1 MSASSAQPS
10 QSGQET
16 PQVVVIIVTCNS
28 GRFIEPCLSS
38 LNLLGADI
46 AVVDNG
52 STDET
57 KQIIRQHPQVK
68 LIESPV
74 NVGYGKGI
82 NLAVAHL
89 GSKYRYLILSNAD
102 VVYQKDTIAVLI
114 SLLDSNPGIGI
125 AAPQQV
131 STNGG
136 WQVSYADVPGV
147 WSGVKDIFGINSMSR
162 WYRRLRW
169 PYKVDRNNKD
179 VGYLAGAVLAVSSEA
194 FFLVNGFDESFRF
207 YGEDADLCIRLRAA
221 GRRVVFCPAA
231 EIIHHDGGHSTKT
244 DQAEMFCHLLT
255 KGLTLLAEKHLPRWK
270 ARVYLRL
277 RSTYY
282 QEVALILRIVK
293 AVAPKG
299 KRAKLSQKIRI
310 TDAYSRL

>member
-1 MSASSAQPS
+1 MSRV
-10 QSGQET
+10 G
-16 PQVVVIIVTCNS
+16 VVIVTCNS
-28 GRFIEPCLSS
+28 GRFIGPCLSS
-38 LNLLGADI
+38 LKSCGAEI
-46 AVVDNG
+46 VVVDNG

-57 KQIIRQHPQVK
+57 KQIIRQQPEVQ
-68 LIESPV
+68 LIEASI
-74 NVGYGKGI
+74 NLGYGKAL
-82 NLAVAHL
+82 NLGVTKAGAD
-89 GSKYRYLILSNAD
+89 YEYLVLSNAD
-102 VVYQKDTIAVLI
+102 VVYRKDTIAVLI
-114 SLLDSNPGIGI
+114 SLLKSDPEIGI
-125 AAPQQV
+125 AAPQQI
-131 STNGG
+131 STNGD
-136 WQVSYADVPGV
+136 WVVSYADVPGV
-147 WSGVKDIFGINSMSR
+147 WSGVKDVFGVSTVSR

-169 PYKVDRNNKD
+169 PHKVDRNNKD
-179 VGYLAGAVLAVSSEA
+179 VGYLAGAVLALSGEA

-231 EIIHHDGGHSTKT
+231 EIIHHDGGHSAKT

-255 KGLTLLAEKHLPRWK
+255 KGLTLLAEKHLPRWR

-299 KRAKLSQKIRI
+299 KRAELTQKIRI